1 MNSIDALTR
10 AADDFIRVIEL
21 LPAEWFL
28 TFIDDWTP
36 RDIAAHLAWWNRNM
50 IAASQ
55 TVSAGKTPGYY
66 VDAANDYRKINA
78 QAIAEFPATDRRIL
92 LAQLRTTLDEFRQYL
107 ETLAQNE
114 WDADF
119 GVHHYRGGATTP
131 RRIVQSLTGD
141 YEWHTQQIAQWRDV
155 MIANPPSEF
164 FDVVNEANVVIGQ
177 AARTLVHQRGLWH
190 RGANVFLF
198 TRDGK
203 LLVQQRSQDKD
214 TFPGALDCSVSE
226 HLKVGESYDAAAMR
240 GLHEELGVAGV
251 ALTPLIEFSLV
262 YGERDNE
269 ISQLFHGIV
278 DPETVRF
285 DPVEIESVMYYRL
298 EELATMLETQSAL
311 FSRWFAQLLL
321 WHFGKPNE
329 LRVLHTFSN
338 FSES

>member
-10 AADDFIRVIEL
+10 AADDFMRVIEL
-21 LPAEWFL
+21 LRAEWFL

-55 TVSAGKTPGYY
+55 SVRAGKTPAYY
-66 VDAANDYRKINA
+66 VDAANDYRNINA

-92 LAQLRTTLDEFRQYL
+92 LAQLRATLDEFRQYL
-107 ETLAQNE
+107 QTLAPND
-114 WDADF
+114 WDS
-119 GVHHYRGGATTP
+119 GVDVQHYRGGAATTQ
-131 RRIVQSLTGD
+131 RIVQSLTGD
-141 YEWHTQQIAQWRDV
+141 YECHTQQIAQWRDA
-155 MIANPPSEF
+155 MMTNPPGEF

-198 TRDGK
+198 ARDGK
-203 LLVQQRSQDKD
+203 LLVQRRSQDKD

-226 HLKVGESYDAAAMR
+226 HLKVGESYNAAAMR
-240 GLHEELGVAGV
+240 GLHEELGVTGV
-251 ALTPLIEFSLV
+251 ALTPLIEFSLA

-278 DPETVRF
+278 EPETVRF
-285 DPVEIESVMYYRL
+285 DPVEIESVAYYRL
-298 EELATMLETQSAL
+298 EEVATMLETQPAL
-311 FSRWFAQLLL
+311 FSRWFKQLLL
-321 WHFGKPNE
+321 WHFRKPNE
-329 LRVLHTFSN
+329 LRVLHTFQN
-338 FSES
+338 LK